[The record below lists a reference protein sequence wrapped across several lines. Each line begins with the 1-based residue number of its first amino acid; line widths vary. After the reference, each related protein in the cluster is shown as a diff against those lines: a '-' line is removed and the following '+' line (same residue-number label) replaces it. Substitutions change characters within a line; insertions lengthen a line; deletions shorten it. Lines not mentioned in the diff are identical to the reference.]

1 MPKSGSATP
10 AGVVELHRQGVN
22 WVTTGWLIVLHL
34 GSIAALFCFS
44 WRNFFVALFLLWM
57 CTGLGISMGYHR
69 LHTHRGYKCPL
80 WLEYFFSICGAL
92 TLEGGPL
99 FWVAVH
105 RLHHQKSDQPGD
117 PHSPREG
124 AFWSH
129 MGWIIMGLG
138 HDNQRIMDKYAP
150 DLGKHAFYRWLNKWH
165 WVPTIFLALILLAI
179 GGPSMVLWGGMLR
192 ITVGLHATWLINS
205 ATHMF
210 GTRRF
215 ETRDDS
221 RNSFLIA
228 QLTFGEGWHNN
239 HHANPVS
246 VRHGLKWYEL
256 DHSWILV
263 NILKFAGL
271 AWDLKVA
278 KAEVEIAEEVAA

>member
-1 MPKSGSATP
+1 MSKSGYAT
-10 AGVVELHRQGVN
+10 AEVVELHRQGVN
-22 WVTTGWLIVLHL
+22 WTTTGWLIFLHA
-34 GSIAALFCFS
+34 GAIAALFMFS
-44 WRNFFVALFLLWM
+44 WHNFFAALFLLWM

-80 WLEYFFSICGAL
+80 WLEYFFAICGTL

-129 MGWIIMGLG
+129 MGWIVMGQG
-138 HDNQRIMDKYAP
+138 HGNQKVISKYAP
-150 DLGKHAFYRWLNKWH
+150 DLAKDRFYRLLNTWH
-165 WVPTIFLALILLAI
+165 WVPTVFLALILLGI
-179 GGPSMVLWGGMLR
+179 GGIPLLLWGGFMR
-192 ITVGLHATWLINS
+192 IVVGLHATWLINS

-210 GTRRF
+210 GSRRF
-215 ETRDDS
+215 ATRDDS

-239 HHANPVS
+239 HHAHPVS

-263 NILKFAGL
+263 NILKFFGL
-271 AWDLKVA
+271 TWDLKVA
-278 KAEVEIAEEVAA
+278 KLDNALAEREAA